1 MIENAILKKED
12 LKIGMHVNPRM
23 LSNVFGVY
31 VFIDAYDNRELD
43 GNILYFCDDI
53 DSEDAEEKIKD
64 IEKTHGGTCV
74 FYLPKSYGEEDFAI
88 YE

>member
-1 MIENAILKKED
+1 MNENVALKKED
-12 LKIGMHVNPRM
+12 LKIGMHVNPQM

-31 VFIDAYDNRELD
+31 VFIDAYDNKNLD

-53 DSEDAEEKIKD
+53 DSADAEEKIKS
-64 IEKTHGGTCV
+64 IEMQHGGTCM